1 MEKKGGYIMNERI
14 RGWFIVFGIFLV
26 VSGTLMEAQRYFNT
40 KELENCIAQARA
52 VHQEYEYEIVNPV
65 TRAYSFR
72 AH

>member
-1 MEKKGGYIMNERI
+1 M
-14 RGWFIVFGIFLV
+14 VFGIFLV
-26 VSGTLMEAQRYFNT
+26 VSGTLTEAQRYFNT

-52 VHQEYEYEIVNPV
+52 AHQEYEYEIVNPV